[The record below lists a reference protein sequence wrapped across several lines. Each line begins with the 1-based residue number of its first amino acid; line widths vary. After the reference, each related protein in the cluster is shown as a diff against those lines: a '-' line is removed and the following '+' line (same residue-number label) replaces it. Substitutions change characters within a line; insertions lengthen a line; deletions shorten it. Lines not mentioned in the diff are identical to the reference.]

1 MLTMMGMILK
11 KCTSPTPQVTNT
23 INKWWNELD
32 AAPKYDVHALLILL
46 QRVLEVFD
54 NNHYYS
60 MEIKRRIIENIGE
73 TKGFEYDNLAPA
85 WLEKK
90 VNFCREHLALQ
101 QVLAP
106 GLSEYRAY
114 ISSHLVEPLYLLAK
128 KRWDSA
134 FSKGPLPIFTSLF

>member
-1 MLTMMGMILK
+1 MHIAH
-11 KCTSPTPQVTNT
+11 PQVTNT

-90 VNFCREHLALQ
+90 VTFCCEYSAL
-101 QVLAP
+101 
-106 GLSEYRAY
+106 
-114 ISSHLVEPLYLLAK
+114 
-128 KRWDSA
+128 
-134 FSKGPLPIFTSLF
+134 